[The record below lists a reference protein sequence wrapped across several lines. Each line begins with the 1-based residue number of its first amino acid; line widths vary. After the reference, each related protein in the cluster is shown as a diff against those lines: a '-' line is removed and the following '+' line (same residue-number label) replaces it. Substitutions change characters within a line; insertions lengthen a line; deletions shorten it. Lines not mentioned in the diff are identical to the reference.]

1 MKLTEE
7 KLKQMIAEELRT
19 LNELDPFGVSKP
31 DTMPQT
37 GAEKAAQGAP
47 EKDDPT
53 KSLTQ
58 LKKDLLDASRN
69 ITNVKGL
76 DPREI
81 ELISALLGLIL
92 QVASQGSTSA
102 ILQRVYK
109 LLGNQVK

>member
-7 KLKQMIAEELRT
+7 KLKQMIAEELQA
-19 LNELDPFGVSKP
+19 LEEQLPGEA
-31 DTMPQT
+31 PQ
-37 GAEKAAQGAP
+37 AP
-47 EKDDPT
+47 SQPSEKDDPT

-92 QVASQGSTSA
+92 QVAAQGSTA
-102 ILQRVYK
+102 TILQRIYK